1 MGNPLEISEVR
12 IRLMDGSPSGLVA
25 MASCVV
31 GGALVL
37 NNIAIR
43 RSGDGRLR
51 LSYPARFSR
60 TGAKHYF
67 FNPISRAAQAA
78 LDEAILARLPG
89 GQA

>member
-12 IRLMDGSPSGLVA
+12 IRLLDGAPGGLVA

-31 GGALVL
+31 DGALVL

-60 TGAKHYF
+60 TGTKHYF
-67 FNPISRAAQAA
+67 FNPINRTAKAAI
-78 LDEAILARLPG
+78 DEAILARLPG
-89 GQA
+89 GQG